1 MKKTHII
8 NAVWFVTVFVLATVF
23 VMYFYSSTVL
33 DRCYWNNIDSDFC
46 YSVASLRFLDNY
58 PTGFVE
64 HTAAGEGLP
73 VVQMLS
79 WFYLILA
86 KVGLLG
92 ESTFTS
98 LTIHKDPLMHLQ
110 QFVKSGWIFG
120 SIIYFMVVTTVF
132 WFTRM
137 LSRSNIASFIAS
149 LLAIISWSNVQFLLR
164 IRSEALSACLALI
177 SLYLMFKAVKSP
189 GLRLFTSNIV
199 ISSVCLALALFAK
212 RNAMPYL
219 FLVPSVLLL
228 VPQTS
233 LERSNNGSRGL
244 LLRCAIIGNLVLLPP
259 LLPLLSYWP
268 EFVGSFSTILMF
280 VLVGEVMGFVFII
293 SIFVFVIF
301 VLRTYVYK
309 TSMENHGSL
318 WKYAGDTLIYLL
330 LLCIGFEVAA
340 YISFVHPVLNRYT
353 LFLTITIV
361 AAGLLTFFTN
371 ARGQNVVNVV
381 LNSLRSHIIGIRTV
395 LLVSVLTIAW
405 TYVWYVASRSFVPLS
420 TNIEIAVSRSLFEI
434 LHPQS
439 SVSFLSYGDNISISD
454 YLYSVYSSW
463 LSHYRNERW
472 PELLV
477 ILLAI
482 SQAVRANHTMD
493 IKQIIFLTLVGM
505 SLLFFSALRLLYSFY
520 IIYEDIVTIVA
531 VAIALGYLINV
542 FRYKLENKISS
553 NLSKIFSFAAL
564 ILILVTSVR
573 RAQETF
579 VMQSQATSYGC
590 VSPPSGDT
598 CMCDPYYAGSR
609 FGGTGIKD
617 VIERQYGLECMQAV
631 EMRAEKGIPIR

>member
-1 MKKTHII
+1 MKKTYIDNTI
-8 NAVWFVTVFVLATVF
+8 WFIAALVPATVF
-23 VMYFYSSTVL
+23 VWYFYSSTVL
-33 DRCYWNNIDSDFC
+33 DRCYWSNIDSDFC

-58 PTGFVE
+58 SSGFVE

-79 WFYLILA
+79 WFYLILS

-92 ESTFTS
+92 ESTFVG
-98 LTIHKDPLMHLQ
+98 LTIHKDPLVHLQ
-110 QFVKSGWIFG
+110 QYVKFGWIFG
-120 SIIYFMVVTTVF
+120 SLTYFMVVTTVF

-149 LLAIISWSNVQFLLR
+149 LLATISWSNIQFLLR
-164 IRSEALSACLALI
+164 IRSEAFSACFALI

-189 GLRLFTSNIV
+189 ALRRFAFYV
-199 ISSVCLALALFAK
+199 VASSVCLAFALFAK

-219 FLVPSVLLL
+219 FFIPAVLVLVPR
-228 VPQTS
+228 TS
-233 LERSNNGSRGL
+233 LERSNNGSRSL
-244 LLRCAIIGNLVLLPP
+244 LLRCAIIGNLIFLPP
-259 LLPLLSYWP
+259 LLPLVSYWP

-280 VLVGEVMGFVFII
+280 VLFGEVLGFVFII
-293 SIFVFVIF
+293 SIAIFVIF
-301 VLRTYVYK
+301 VLRARIYQ
-309 TSMENHGSL
+309 TSIKDHGSL
-318 WKYAGDTLIYLL
+318 RRYAEDTLIYLL
-330 LLCIGFEVAA
+330 VLCIGFAVGA

-353 LFLTITIV
+353 LFLIIMIV
-361 AAGLLTFFTN
+361 VAGLFTVFVKV
-371 ARGQNVVNVV
+371 RGQNSENVV
-381 LNSLRSHIIGIRTV
+381 LNSLREHVVGVRTV
-395 LLVSVLTIAW
+395 LLVSVLTVAW
-405 TYVWYVASRSFVPLS
+405 TYVWYVAYRSFVPLS

-439 SVSFLSYGDNISISD
+439 SVSFLSYGENISMSD

-463 LSHYRNERW
+463 LSHYRNVRW

-482 SQAVRANHTMD
+482 SQAVRANHIME
-493 IKQIIFLTLVGM
+493 IKQIIFLALVGM
-505 SLLFFSALRLLYSFY
+505 SLLFFSALRLLYPFY
-520 IIYEDIVTIVA
+520 IIYEDIATIVT
-531 VAIALGYLINV
+531 VASAFGYLINA

-553 NLSKIFSFAAL
+553 NISKIFSFAAL
-564 ILILVTSVR
+564 LLMLIVSAR
-573 RAQETF
+573 RTQEMF

-590 VSPPSGDT
+590 ISPPSGDT

-609 FGGTGIKD
+609 FGGTGLKD

-631 EMRAEKGIPIR
+631 EMRFEKGIPIR